1 MTMPSR
7 RRLLQSGAALA
18 AVARAQQPH
27 TGHNGPLVQI
37 KNAAAPKKVRFF
49 KPAELKLLTAL
60 ADHIIPPSDT
70 PGASQANVHF
80 YIDWQAHTNPTL
92 AAAIR
97 TDLQWVTAQ
106 GFSKKDHAAQ
116 VELLTSWMNA
126 QGRPREVFTRFKNLT
141 IDGYYGTQ
149 VGLQTELGW
158 NANTFL
164 REFKGCTHPEHQ

>member
-1 MTMPSR
+1 MPSR
-7 RRLLQSGAALA
+7 RKLLQSGAPLA
-18 AVARAQQPH
+18 AVANAQQPH
-27 TGHNGPLVQI
+27 PTHNEPLVQI
-37 KNAAAPKKVRFF
+37 KNAATPKKARVFN
-49 KPAELKLLTAL
+49 PAELKLLATL
-60 ADHIIPPSDT
+60 IDHIIPPSDT

-97 TDLQWVTAQ
+97 KDLQWIAAQ
-106 GFSKKDHAAQ
+106 GFPEKDHTAQ
-116 VELLTSWMNA
+116 IEMLTAWMNS
-126 QGRPREVFTRFKNLT
+126 QGQPRVVFTRIKNLT